1 MGSRRHELRGVLF
14 GTLLGLSRPYD
25 LVLLVLVHGVAILIS
40 EPPKAWLRAVLPLA
54 GLLPVVAY
62 LYWVFFASPL
72 FSTYS
77 SLTYRQAPLADTLL
91 ALGPAFVLALF
102 GARFGTRGS
111 PRLRLRLWLWVA
123 LGVAIG
129 SSQTTTFAKQFVVG
143 SGLPLLV
150 IGAWA
155 LGRLSQRQSFF
166 VAASFAT
173 SAVIALRIVLVPDPH
188 WHVPAER
195 LGAALA
201 LRPSCRPGEV
211 ALTPEDIGLFVMSL
225 TSCKPFVSH
234 QIEPD
239 HDARD
244 AAMRRFYGPLAP
256 AERSATLDRLGID
269 YVALPGDIGAAPV
282 AWLGEG
288 SQFAR
293 LAVVG
298 GGARAIS
305 VYGRT
310 SPGPSGSSPPTPNP

>member
-1 MGSRRHELRGVLF
+1 
-14 GTLLGLSRPYD
+14 
-25 LVLLVLVHGVAILIS
+25 
-40 EPPKAWLRAVLPLA
+40 
-54 GLLPVVAY
+54 
-62 LYWVFFASPL
+62 
-72 FSTYS
+72 
-77 SLTYRQAPLADTLL
+77 LADTLL

-102 GARFGTRGS
+102 GARFGTGVGS

-129 SSQTTTFAKQFVVG
+129 SSQATTFAGQFIVG

-150 IGAWA
+150 IGAWG

-173 SAVIALRIVLVPDPH
+173 SAIIALRIVLVPDPH

-211 ALTPEDIGLFVMSL
+211 ALTPADVGLFVMSL

-234 QIEPD
+234 QIEPG

-244 AAMRRFYGPLAP
+244 AAMKRFYGSLAP
-256 AERSATLDRLGID
+256 AERRAMLDRLGID
-269 YVALPGDIGAAPV
+269 YVALPGDIGATPV
-282 AWLGEG
+282 SWLGEG

-298 GGARAIS
+298 GGPRAIS
-305 VYGRT
+305 IYGRT
-310 SPGPSGSSPPTPNP
+310 FPGISGGGPPTRTP